1 MKNEKMIKK
10 LVKQNVLFEIQG
22 WENMVDD
29 GELKNEDIENLSSE
43 TNLMKKMDNI
53 LKESYTNGMLE
64 SPMNDIVMEAKHIKF
79 LGNKKLDLIKAEIIK
94 EII

>member
-1 MKNEKMIKK
+1 MIKK
-10 LVKQNVLFEIQG
+10 LVKQNVVFEIQG

-29 GELKNEDIENLSSE
+29 GELKKEDIENLS
-43 TNLMKKMDNI
+43 LMKIMDNI

-64 SPMNDIVMEAKHIKF
+64 SPMTDIVMEAKHIKF

-94 EII
+94 EIK